1 MPFCGNWSRWNETLS
16 KPNFNISENE
26 AEIWFEMLIFFFK
39 ENIWK
44 PSNTVLNHERK
55 QMYFYIFFF
64 YIKIL
69 KFQVF

>member
-1 MPFCGNWSRWNETLS
+1 MPFCGNWNRWNETVS

-26 AEIWFEMLIFFFK
+26 TDLVLNIDFFFK

-55 QMYFYIFFF
+55 QMYFYIFSF
-64 YIKIL
+64 K
-69 KFQVF
+69 